1 MKRAKWSL
9 CLLSWVELRVAELC
23 WLRRRREIDIRLC
36 EYFSPLSVLFL
47 DGAFIIGNPER
58 KLDLSMNPMFLE

>member
-1 MKRAKWSL
+1 MTTSDLEQGAS
-9 CLLSWVELRVAELC
+9 SPTTVA
-23 WLRRRREIDIRLC
+23 REIDIRLC

-58 KLDLSMNPMFLE
+58 KLGLSMNPMFLE